1 MDFNRPWGTDGGN
14 GISGRAG
21 GRWIEMNI
29 NELVIY
35 RNLEHQELF
44 EEVASLMGY
53 AARRD
58 KADAFHCGG
67 SLVEL
72 AVNYGFEG
80 NLWHCFLA
88 FCLAN
93 NENAY
98 TTTCEITG
106 AAGGS
111 LDELAREDFGIFK
124 ALFDFDICALEP
136 QGMWKQ
142 LACYRPSG
150 KGSRVFNKRVRDR
163 IVNLAVQLEESPDV
177 VEFQRHVVEFYR
189 EFGVGKFGLNKAF
202 RIAEKDEGQVVVID
216 PIINVEHVYFKDI
229 VGYGLQ
235 KNKLIENTEAFIEG
249 REANN
254 VLLFGDA
261 GTGKSSS
268 VKAVLNEYYSRGLRI
283 IEVYKHQFRALSD
296 VLEQIKDRNYKFIIY
311 MDDLSFEDY
320 ELEYKYL
327 KAILEGGLG
336 KRPDNVLI
344 YATSNRR
351 HLIREKFSDK
361 RELDDE
367 LHNNDTVQEKLS
379 LASRFGVTI
388 YFGSPDK
395 RQFETIVKALADRY
409 HLDMPEAELFAE
421 ANKWELSHG
430 GLSGRTA
437 AQFITH
443 LLGRK
448 A

>member
-1 MDFNRPWGTDGGN
+1 M
-14 GISGRAG
+14 
-21 GRWIEMNI
+21 E
-29 NELVIY
+29 
-35 RNLEHQELF
+35 
-44 EEVASLMGY
+44 
-53 AARRD
+53 
-58 KADAFHCGG
+58 
-67 SLVEL
+67 
-72 AVNYGFEG
+72 
-80 NLWHCFLA
+80 
-88 FCLAN
+88 
-93 NENAY
+93 
-98 TTTCEITG
+98 
-106 AAGGS
+106 
-111 LDELAREDFGIFK
+111 
-124 ALFDFDICALEP
+124 
-136 QGMWKQ
+136 
-142 LACYRPSG
+142 
-150 KGSRVFNKRVRDR
+150 
-163 IVNLAVQLEESPDV
+163 
-177 VEFQRHVVEFYR
+177 EFYR

-202 RIAEKDEGQVVVID
+202 RIVEKDEGQTVVID
-216 PIINVEHVYFKDI
+216 PIINVEHVYFDNI
-229 VGYGLQ
+229 VGYPLQ
-235 KNKLIENTEAFIEG
+235 KQKLIENTEAFVAG

-395 RQFETIVKALADRY
+395 REFETIVKALADRY
-409 HLDMPEAELFAE
+409 HLDMPEQELYAE

-448 A
+448 